1 MTPAR
6 QLVSQWEEFQPVKH
20 RQPLPS
26 IVFQAM
32 FVLAWLWKWKRF
44 AGTLLAG
51 FEGIA
56 RIGEILAVRRSDLA
70 LPSDMFDRLC
80 TRAFIRVSRPK
91 SLRRGKGREFNTS
104 PLMIL

>member
-44 AGTLLAG
+44 AT
-51 FEGIA
+51 
-56 RIGEILAVRRSDLA
+56 SW
-70 LPSDMFDRLC
+70 
-80 TRAFIRVSRPK
+80 
-91 SLRRGKGREFNTS
+91 LRGHCS
-104 PLMIL
+104 HW